1 MYRFKK
7 TGTQKRTLTGT
18 VSPEFSV
25 LIENPPSRRRK
36 REKKVENTR
45 ERKTTGHSRTDIS
58 LTEKFTRQR
67 RRLKN
72 KYPTNYVT
80 IETENS
86 YEMSNCELRTN
97 VQNSESCCAVS
108 RDCAGWM
115 TCGIHGPGVGRIARE
130 NLMPSAYCILFPLP
144 SDRWTAD
151 VVIVETTNSSIP
163 LTMLI
168 MLMINIIFLLT
179 TTPCI

>member
-108 RDCAGWM
+108 RDCAG
-115 TCGIHGPGVGRIARE
+115 
-130 NLMPSAYCILFPLP
+130 
-144 SDRWTAD
+144 
-151 VVIVETTNSSIP
+151 
-163 LTMLI
+163 
-168 MLMINIIFLLT
+168 
-179 TTPCI
+179 